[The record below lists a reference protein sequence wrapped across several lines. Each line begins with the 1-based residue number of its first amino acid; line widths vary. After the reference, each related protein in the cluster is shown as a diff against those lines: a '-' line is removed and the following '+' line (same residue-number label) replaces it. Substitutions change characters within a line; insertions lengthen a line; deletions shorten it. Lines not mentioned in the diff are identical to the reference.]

1 MLQRLAS
8 CVLLSM
14 ANEASERQ
22 RQTTALVAS
31 QSPAAAASDGF
42 DDCHRSAGQCEVI
55 CFAAGAGSNWLKER
69 RDFVGQL
76 TRHFQ
81 RQGQGEKVR
90 GILFVCVTRL
100 VEYVVQKIK
109 VQLQCELE
117 RF

>member
-1 MLQRLAS
+1 
-8 CVLLSM
+8 M

-22 RQTTALVAS
+22 RRTTVLVAS

-76 TRHFQ
+76 TRRFQ
-81 RQGQGEKVR
+81 RQGQGKKVR
-90 GILFVCVTRL
+90 GTLFVCDLAGRVCCTADKSS
-100 VEYVVQKIK
+100 VAVQAREVLSTANEK
-109 VQLQCELE
+109 VSKMS
-117 RF
+117 